1 MQVERKDLKVG
12 KEYFIDG
19 SRKEVGVFKGREVD
33 SIYFDCG
40 SNSSYYKTPAK
51 GWEGLVAF
59 MAEGSGFEEV
69 AQ

>member
-1 MQVERKDLKVG
+1 MIVQRKDLVKGV
-12 KEYFIDG
+12 KYFMDK
-19 SRKEVGVFKGREVD
+19 SRRDVGVFKGREVD

-59 MAEGSGFEEV
+59 TSEGNGFEEV
-69 AQ
+69 K